1 MIIFSKKYP
10 VLMHVLFT
18 VSMLGIATVFC
29 FILEELTT
37 PESSTHVP
45 LIYVLAVLLISRF
58 TEGYLYGVF
67 AAVAAVVCVI
77 LLSSVSKI
85 TISFLFILQ
94 FLQLYAFFFSELFHS
109 GIIRNQSQNIG
120 WHLPSSSFPFF

>member
-67 AAVAAVVCVI
+67 AAVAAVVAAAAENKNYLAASRI
-77 LLSSVSKI
+77 WEA
-85 TISFLFILQ
+85 
-94 FLQLYAFFFSELFHS
+94 AF
-109 GIIRNQSQNIG
+109 
-120 WHLPSSSFPFF
+120 P